1 VIKSP
6 FYPASFSSQIQCV
19 WTVKALNPSS
29 RIKIEFQ
36 DWVIH
41 ASGKGCDQTYLQVT
55 DGSKDVDHATGRA
68 RGPRGPARAR
78 SLAQRCDAVI
88 FRQSAEI

>member
-1 VIKSP
+1 MIKSP

-68 RGPRGPARAR
+68 AATGFVKLCGRNPGTILN
-78 SLAQRCDAVI
+78 S
-88 FRQSAEI
+88 S